1 MRGFFMRT
9 SAVDLFGEVPVYH
22 HDIDAWLRA
31 VPRLEPGTPRAAH
44 YVQAWRVVDKIKAAK
59 LAGTF
64 YDLVESESAPTPFW
78 WSRFS
83 WAR

>member
-1 MRGFFMRT
+1 MVPQ
-9 SAVDLFGEVPVYH
+9 ALDLFGEVPVYR

-31 VPRLEPGTPRAAH
+31 VPRLEPGTKRAAH
-44 YVQAWRVVDKIKAAK
+44 YVEAWRVVDKIKAAK

-64 YDLVESESAPTPFW
+64 YDLVERGEAPLPFW